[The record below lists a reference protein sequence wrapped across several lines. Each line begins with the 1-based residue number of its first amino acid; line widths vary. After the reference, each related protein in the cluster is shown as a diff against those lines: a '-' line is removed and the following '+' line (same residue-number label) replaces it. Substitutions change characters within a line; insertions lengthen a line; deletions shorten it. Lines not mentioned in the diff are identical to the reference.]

1 MTIRQFDVVAN
12 PTRRARDIKPYLICV
27 QHRNFDHLPTR
38 LVAPLLVE
46 RVVKQPTRL
55 NPELRISGERF
66 FLDPVDLGTIPL
78 RHLLSVVTN
87 FESERDRIIP
97 AIDIVF
103 TGV

>member
-12 PTRRARDIKPYLICV
+12 PTRRARDIKPYLMCV
-27 QHRNFDHLPTR
+27 QHRNFDHLATR

-46 RVVKQPTRL
+46 AVVRKPSRL
-55 NPELRISGERF
+55 NPEFWIDGKRL

-78 RHLLSVVTN
+78 RHLASVVASL
-87 FESERDRIIP
+87 ESERDRIIP
-97 AIDIVF
+97 ALDIVF

>member
-1 MTIRQFDVVAN
+1 MTIRQFDVVTN

-38 LVAPLLVE
+38 LVAPLLIE
-46 RVVKQPTRL
+46 RAVRQPTRL
-55 NPELRISGERF
+55 NPELRINGERF
-66 FLDPVDLGTIPL
+66 FLDPVDLGTI
-78 RHLLSVVTN
+78 SVRYLATVVAN

-97 AIDIVF
+97 ALDIVF